1 MALPRPN
8 TPAVREVRRRFSRE
22 LSRAA
27 PDDVLEI
34 AFELLERYGHR
45 FVACELICYHRGAL
59 SRVRRVHLERLG
71 KGLDSWSSVDSFAT
85 LVAGRVWRAGQV
97 PDRLIHRWACS
108 QDRGWRRAALVCTV
122 PLNVKS
128 QGGDGDADRTLAV
141 CRLVVEDR
149 DDMVEKGLS
158 WALRELAIRDARSV
172 RRFLREHRAKL
183 AARVL
188 REVRNKLDTGLKNP
202 RKSETR

>member
-1 MALPRPN
+1 MVTTRARYI
-8 TPAVREVRRRFSRE
+8 ARE

-71 KGLDSWSSVDSFAT
+71 KGLDSWSS
-85 LVAGRVWRAGQV
+85 
-97 PDRLIHRWACS
+97 
-108 QDRGWRRAALVCTV
+108 
-122 PLNVKS
+122 VKS